1 MRQNGDTDKMVGEM
15 LSYPDVVACILYAE
29 IATEAVIEYL
39 IRRMQVSKGW
49 YAHITLLLKN
59 AKWLAPFVRSAQRF
73 VCSLVHRQSAL
84 LNLGNGSGAA
94 IALVRSDIIVSYVAG
109 MNLHMFDENSQLRAL
124 WKLQLILKSKTL
136 RTQNFM
142 SIVTVLN
149 KVMDKHVS
157 AAGVQIAAC
166 AVIQLLAK
174 HFFYAKAFLATG
186 TVRKVISF
194 MRLHGESRSVPF
206 SVDALH
212 CTILHTFFYIHA
224 ITDFCMYANLFCIDY
239 THPQANSVPA

>member
-157 AAGVQIAAC
+157 ADNVQIAAC

-174 HFFYAKAFLATG
+174 HFFYAEAFLATG

-212 CTILHTFFYIHA
+212 CTILHTFFYIHV

>member
-73 VCSLVHRQSAL
+73 VCSLVHRQSEMR
-84 LNLGNGSGAA
+84 NLGNSSGAA

-109 MNLHMFDENSQLRAL
+109 MNLHMFDET
-124 WKLQLILKSKTL
+124 KTASCGL
-136 RTQNFM
+136 FGSSSSFSSRRLCVPRT
-142 SIVTVLN
+142 S
-149 KVMDKHVS
+149 
-157 AAGVQIAAC
+157 C
-166 AVIQLLAK
+166 AWL
-174 HFFYAKAFLATG
+174 
-186 TVRKVISF
+186 
-194 MRLHGESRSVPF
+194 PF
-206 SVDALH
+206 
-212 CTILHTFFYIHA
+212 
-224 ITDFCMYANLFCIDY
+224 
-239 THPQANSVPA
+239 